1 MRRLRKAI
9 LLILL
14 VGVLYPCITMVA
26 DAAEAELHFTDPDT
40 TVGADGELFFFY
52 QPSVVECHADL

>member
-40 TVGADGELFFFY
+40 TVGAEVDVTVNY
-52 QPSVVECHADL
+52 SSSVVECHADL